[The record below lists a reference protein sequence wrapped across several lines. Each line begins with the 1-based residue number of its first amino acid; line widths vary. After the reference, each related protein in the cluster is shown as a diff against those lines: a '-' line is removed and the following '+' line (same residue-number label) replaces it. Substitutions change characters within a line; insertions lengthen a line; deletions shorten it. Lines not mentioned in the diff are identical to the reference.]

1 LQVLKEGKG
10 ELIGWRDPDEN
21 RQWILENKPREL
33 KDKQMSI
40 QEAVAKFVRDGDFI
54 ASGGFGHV
62 RVSMVAVYEMI
73 RQGKKNLT
81 MAGKTS
87 VHDLDVLVTSGC
99 VNRVEAG
106 YSFGHEL
113 RGLSPGS
120 RRKIEG
126 GECQVPAENSN
137 AGLQFRWL
145 AAMLGVPFIPARNL
159 MGTDTF
165 EHSSAKIVVDPFS
178 KKPVCLF
185 PAAYPDVVFIHVSR
199 CDVYGN
205 SQIDGILVE
214 DFELARAARRL
225 VITTEEIV
233 PPEEIRRV
241 PWRTVI
247 PYYLVDAVV
256 EAPFGAHP
264 CQMPGKYYF
273 DEEHIAEYLDASK
286 TEEGTRAYL
295 EKYVFGVKDFY
306 AYLELVGG
314 VRKLNELARIEQL
327 RQPPVYPWNEKKK
340 GGK

>member
-1 LQVLKEGKG
+1 MQVLKEGKG

-62 RVSMVAVYEMI
+62 RVSMVTVYEII
-73 RQGKKNLT
+73 RQKKKNLT

-99 VNRVEAG
+99 VNRVEAA

-126 GECQVPAENSN
+126 GECKVPAENSN
-137 AGLQFRWL
+137 AGFQFRWL

-165 EHSSAKIVVDPFS
+165 EHSSAKIALDPFS

-185 PAAYPDVVFIHVSR
+185 PAAYPDVAFIHVFR

-225 VITTEEIV
+225 IITTEEIV
-233 PPEEIRRV
+233 PPDEIRRA
-241 PWRTVI
+241 PWKTVI

-273 DEEHIAEYLDASK
+273 DEEHITEWLDASK
-286 TEEGTRAYL
+286 TEKGTQAYL
-295 EKYVFGVKDFY
+295 EKYVFGVEDFD
-306 AYLELVGG
+306 AYLELAGG
-314 VRKLNELARIEQL
+314 VRKLSELAKIEQM
-327 RQPPVYPWNEKKK
+327 RQAPVYPWNEKKK